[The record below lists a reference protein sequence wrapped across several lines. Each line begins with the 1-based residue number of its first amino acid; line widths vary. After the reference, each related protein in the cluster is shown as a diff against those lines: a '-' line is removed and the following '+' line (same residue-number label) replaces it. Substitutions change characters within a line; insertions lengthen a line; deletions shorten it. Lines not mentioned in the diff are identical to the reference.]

1 MAGNYKKCKMCGKI
15 FASTG
20 GSECPQCIM
29 DTEKKFGLIKEYLY
43 NHPDATVVQISEATE
58 VEEKMILHFLKE
70 GRLEMK
76 SADGSLRCEKCG
88 VSITSGRM
96 CNNCMNSLSNALSSV
111 LPQKETPAEKER
123 KTRTGSGVTDSL
135 HVNVTKRG

>member
-1 MAGNYKKCKMCGKI
+1 MATNYKKCKVCGKI

-20 GSECPQCIM
+20 GTECPQCIM
-29 DTEKKFGLIKEYLY
+29 ETEKKFGLIKEYLY
-43 NHPDATVVQISEATE
+43 NNPNATVMQISEATE

-88 VSITSGRM
+88 AAITSGRM
-96 CNNCMNSLSNALSSV
+96 CANCMSSLSNALSSV
-111 LPQKETPAEKER
+111 LPQKTAVEKDKTP
-123 KTRTGSGVTDSL
+123 RTGSAKPDSL
-135 HVNVTKRG
+135 YVNINRRK